1 MAALTKTMHQI
12 RQILDLHHR
21 GHGIKKIAK
30 LTGTARNTVRTYLR
44 DVQTTDSSL
53 EVLLA
58 LDDEALTALLHGD
71 TAPCNTLDPRWTDL
85 EGRLAGYMR
94 ELKRTGVTKQ
104 LLWAEYQQS
113 GPPQGGYRYTQFSY
127 YLQQHAAHHGAV
139 MHLQHRAGEQ
149 MTIDYT
155 GDKLHWVDPA
165 SGEQHDAEVLVLTLP
180 FSGLTYAEALSSQR
194 QEDLLAGIAR
204 GLGYIGGV
212 ALSLKFD
219 NLKAA
224 VTRPNRYEPLFTEA
238 LGQLGEHYQCTA
250 LAARPYKPRDK
261 AHVENGVQQV
271 YRRIFAPL
279 RDRTFT
285 SLEALNTAMGQQ
297 LERHNNW
304 NFQGKEFS
312 RRDLFE
318 REERAALRPLPP
330 TPFVQPHV
338 TWSKVQKN
346 YHVILGEDRHQYS
359 VPFELIG
366 KRLKLVY
373 TTELLEVY
381 DALTR
386 VAVHRRDR
394 RAHAYTTIGGHMPP
408 NHRHMAARQGWNAE
422 YFLAQADKIGPFT
435 RQVVQKV
442 LTAKVFYEQTYNSC
456 LGILRLA
463 QRYTPERLEAAATR
477 VLSSGA
483 TTVNYTLL
491 ANILSNNLD
500 QAAPPGT
507 VPAPATPPTHEN
519 VRGAAVY
526 Q

>member
-1 MAALTKTMHQI
+1 MAAQTKTMHQI

-21 GHGIKKIAK
+21 GHGSKKIVK

-44 DVQTTDSSL
+44 DAKATGLSF
-53 EVLLA
+53 EALLA
-58 LDDEALTALLHGD
+58 LDDAALTALLHGD
-71 TAPCNTLDPRWTDL
+71 TAPCNTLDPRWADL
-85 EGRLAGYMR
+85 EGRLVGYMR

-104 LLWAEYQQS
+104 LLWEEYRQS
-113 GPPQGGYRYTQFSY
+113 GPPNGGYRYTQFSY
-127 YLQQHAAHHGAV
+127 YLRQHAARQGAV
-139 MHLQHRAGEQ
+139 MHFNHRPGEQ
-149 MTIDYT
+149 LMIDYT
-155 GDKLHWVDPA
+155 GDKMHWVDPA
-165 SGEQHDAEVLVLTLP
+165 TGERHDAEVLVLTLP
-180 FSGLTYAEALSSQR
+180 FSGLTYAEALPSQR
-194 QEDLLAGIAR
+194 QEDLMAGIVR
-204 GLGYIGGV
+204 GLSFIGGV
-212 ALSLKFD
+212 PLSLKFD

-238 LGQLGEHYQCTA
+238 LDQLGAHYNCTA

-261 AHVENGVQQV
+261 AHVENGVNNV

-279 RDRTFT
+279 RDREFT
-285 SLEALNTAMGQQ
+285 SLEALNAAIGQQ
-297 LERHNNW
+297 LERHNTL
-304 NFQGKEFS
+304 NFQGKDFS

-318 REERAALRPLPP
+318 REERATLRPLPP
-330 TPFVQPHV
+330 TPFIQPHV

-366 KRLKLVY
+366 KRLKLIY
-373 TTELLEVY
+373 TTESVEVY

-394 RAHAYTTIGGHMPP
+394 RAHAYTTLAEHMPP

-422 YFLAQADKIGPFT
+422 YFLAKAAQIGPAT

-456 LGILRLA
+456 LGILKLA
-463 QRYTPERLEAAATR
+463 QRYSPERLEAAAAR

-491 ANILSNNLD
+491 ANILGNNLD
-500 QAAPPGT
+500 QAALPGT
-507 VPAPATPPTHEN
+507 APAPGTPPAHEN
-519 VRGAAVY
+519 VRGPTVY